1 MVNQKRPDEGSGEGE
16 RRERKTG
23 DVAGK
28 WGGKRE
34 SRRIAVVGK
43 GGSKGGTNKRRR
55 KVGRVS
61 SARDRSAKLS
71 GSVTIAG
78 GPYST

>member
-1 MVNQKRPDEGSGEGE
+1 MEKVREEKEKPVTWQENGVERGKVEGS
-16 RRERKTG
+16 
-23 DVAGK
+23 
-28 WGGKRE
+28 
-34 SRRIAVVGK
+34 VVGK

-55 KVGRVS
+55 KVRRVS